1 MPHISFFV
9 YRQPWATTIT
19 PSVPSHLIFPGKTTF
34 LNGIYNA
41 FKVWF
46 LKIQPRH
53 AKKHNSNHFFNSTQD
68 YYFVCWILKLLYNE
82 IFGKF
87 GWVLHLEIYKS
98 LTLIQLLTHYTKSFL
113 KSLINQLTHHT
124 ITSSLTHSPHIT
136 HSVFS
141 SLPHLICTHSSQIYS
156 LRHTLT
162 HSLPHPLTLTHT
174 PYHSQPHSLTLQF
187 NWIFIPHEIDIP
199 SLFLYKKKFDRFK

>member
-1 MPHISFFV
+1 MITTTITFPSKLSSLQTVPSFYPSSPLSPVFPSPLTPLWILPLVSFTSSPVSTFNVLLLRAGEGRRPWATIISPSVPHISFFV

-19 PSVPSHLIFPGKTTF
+19 PSVPVHLIFPGKTTF
-34 LNGIYNA
+34 LNGIYRA

-87 GWVLHLEIYKS
+87 DWVY
-98 LTLIQLLTHYTKSFL
+98 F
-113 KSLINQLTHHT
+113 
-124 ITSSLTHSPHIT
+124 P
-136 HSVFS
+136 
-141 SLPHLICTHSSQIYS
+141 
-156 LRHTLT
+156 
-162 HSLPHPLTLTHT
+162 
-174 PYHSQPHSLTLQF
+174 
-187 NWIFIPHEIDIP
+187 
-199 SLFLYKKKFDRFK
+199 